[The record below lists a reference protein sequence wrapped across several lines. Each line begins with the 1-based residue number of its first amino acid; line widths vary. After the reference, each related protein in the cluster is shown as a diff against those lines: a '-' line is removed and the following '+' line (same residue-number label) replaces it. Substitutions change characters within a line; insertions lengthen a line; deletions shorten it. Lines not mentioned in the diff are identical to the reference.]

1 MAAGCGWPASRFL
14 SERKF
19 DWDLFRGYDSLR
31 ALTYSASIPAIVRML
46 DDFEFARFE
55 CVFGCES
62 TLRDIK
68 EVLAFQQVAI
78 GDTRAAIMGLKDERH
93 AYLLG
98 KVSAGQAR
106 FRVLRKYV
114 AHAKVYLLENAAD
127 GRNRVIIGSA
137 NLSER
142 AFSGNQPETLVAFD
156 DDPAAWAHYSQMYE
170 AIRDSASD
178 EIPLP
183 PERIIKAEIEL
194 DETPALADK
203 DSVLVIEQTPG
214 EELQVTVPVQARRIE
229 KVAEVNVAAHY
240 CGNSL
245 FSQWQTAHH
254 LADQA

>member
-1 MAAGCGWPASRFL
+1 MPVFL

-19 DWDLFRGYDSLR
+19 DWDLFRGYDSLC

-114 AHAKVYLLENAAD
+114 AHAQGV
-127 GRNRVIIGSA
+127 SA
-137 NLSER
+137 GKRPPTGATALS
-142 AFSGNQPETLVAFD
+142 
-156 DDPAAWAHYSQMYE
+156 
-170 AIRDSASD
+170 
-178 EIPLP
+178 
-183 PERIIKAEIEL
+183 
-194 DETPALADK
+194 
-203 DSVLVIEQTPG
+203 
-214 EELQVTVPVQARRIE
+214 
-229 KVAEVNVAAHY
+229 
-240 CGNSL
+240 
-245 FSQWQTAHH
+245 
-254 LADQA
+254 